1 MVASDPW
8 RLSDDIMWSVT
19 LCGGWIGTP
28 GMLDSP
34 PSGPCRKLLPALGIR
49 RSLFVSDAFRQ
60 QHGHLWVVLLEC
72 MNLFATMRW
81 RLLPDAQ
88 SWATA
93 RAKAEQMRKP
103 AEVLC
108 LLGAQEAADRRGRS
122 SNHVFAPSPFLS
134 WITRMDTLSGALGLA
149 RI

>member
-1 MVASDPW
+1 
-8 RLSDDIMWSVT
+8 
-19 LCGGWIGTP
+19 
-28 GMLDSP
+28 
-34 PSGPCRKLLPALGIR
+34 
-49 RSLFVSDAFRQ
+49 
-60 QHGHLWVVLLEC
+60 
-72 MNLFATMRW
+72 MRW